1 MTFGTRLLALALV
14 LPAVASVTPALAA
27 SAASLPPCQGKGG
40 EAVAMPFPRGDASD
54 LTLARAMLPAVARG
68 LSYKPAPPTC
78 SRGTVRTAIGEL
90 VLGGED
96 ANLFPRFASR
106 VDGKA
111 GAYALV
117 VKEVGSSPNPTYA
130 LVIAGKDGSVAAH
143 RFYAGMPSDAALL
156 ADLVEAASEPGYILA
171 QRRMP
176 GGSPDKPA
184 IMVLYGFDPPP
195 GGPPPAQSAD
205 SGDGVARHTGPQFM
219 IGDGSQS
226 YLDLVTRGG
235 VLIHRPSGRS
245 CPQSLIGG
253 AILLQQADATDRSL
267 LCSYREGPDL
277 AFKADAHIKY
287 RLLITKERGSVAAVM
302 KDLTAS
308 ARKALPIVGDK
319 AAPLAA
325 GAAPQPQ
332 AASFWTLTD
341 GSVQGVWL
349 GKAGG
354 WMTRLQVDYPDSPAN
369 DAQARTVAEALFA
382 PSDADVAARP

>member
-1 MTFGTRLLALALV
+1 M
-14 LPAVASVTPALAA
+14 
-27 SAASLPPCQGKGG
+27 
-40 EAVAMPFPRGDASD
+40 
-54 LTLARAMLPAVARG
+54 
-68 LSYKPAPPTC
+68 
-78 SRGTVRTAIGEL
+78 
-90 VLGGED
+90 
-96 ANLFPRFASR
+96 
-106 VDGKA
+106 
-111 GAYALV
+111 
-117 VKEVGSSPNPTYA
+117 
-130 LVIAGKDGSVAAH
+130 
-143 RFYAGMPSDAALL
+143 
-156 ADLVEAASEPGYILA
+156 
-171 QRRMP
+171 
-176 GGSPDKPA
+176 
-184 IMVLYGFDPPP
+184 
-195 GGPPPAQSAD
+195 
-205 SGDGVARHTGPQFM
+205 
-219 IGDGSQS
+219 
-226 YLDLVTRGG
+226 
-235 VLIHRPSGRS
+235 
-245 CPQSLIGG
+245 GG
-253 AILLQQADATDRSL
+253 AILLQQVDATDRSL

-308 ARKALPIVGDK
+308 ARKAVPIVGDK